1 MWGGLPIA
9 LKVVLGDMDTITVT
23 WYRFSIS
30 ALIAIV
36 WYGRRSL
43 SAVRRMLRPPLWPLT
58 LLAVAGLLANYIFY
72 LIGLDHTTAEAAQ
85 ILIQLAPLMLL
96 LGSVW
101 LFKESFSVP
110 QWLGVIA
117 FSLGLLLFFHHRL
130 LALSTVDESYLLG
143 LFMLLLAAAAWAAYG
158 LAQKQLLKHVGA
170 QDLLILIYVAGAVCF
185 LPASSPG
192 QIQQLDG
199 LGLHWFE
206 EPVWPPEN
214 YTGLAAVRATGR
226 HRIAA
231 GENAGSL
238 FDFVAMHQA
247 GAIDI
252 AQPDVAKTGGVTE
265 LLKIAR
271 FCEAHGLT
279 YSPHCA
285 LFGPGQIATI
295 HLTAA
300 EIRPPLFERL
310 YLDFEAELYGD
321 AAVVR
326 DGRLRVP
333 AGPGLGVDPDP
344 AVIDRYRVA

>member
-1 MWGGLPIA
+1 MANDWRLGLGFSLVTVLMWGGLPIA
-9 LKVVLGDMDTITVT
+9 LKVVLGDLDTMTVT

-43 SAVRRMLRPPLWPLT
+43 GAVKRMLRPPLWPLT

-101 LFKESFSVP
+101 LFKEPFSVP

-130 LALSTVDESYLLG
+130 LALATVDDSYLLG

-158 LAQKQLLKHVGA
+158 LAQKQLLKHIGA

-185 LPASSPG
+185 LPAASPG

-199 LGLHWFE
+199 LGLGVLAFVALNTIIAYGSFGMAMTHWDASRVSAIIPITPLLTLFFVYLTNTFLPGYIQT
-206 EPVWPPEN
+206 EPLDWLNWLGALLVVA
-214 YTGLAAVRATGR
+214 GSALAALGR
-226 HRIAA
+226 R
-231 GENAGSL
+231 
-238 FDFVAMHQA
+238 
-247 GAIDI
+247 
-252 AQPDVAKTGGVTE
+252 
-265 LLKIAR
+265 R
-271 FCEAHGLT
+271 
-279 YSPHCA
+279 
-285 LFGPGQIATI
+285 
-295 HLTAA
+295 
-300 EIRPPLFERL
+300 
-310 YLDFEAELYGD
+310 
-321 AAVVR
+321 
-326 DGRLRVP
+326 
-333 AGPGLGVDPDP
+333 
-344 AVIDRYRVA
+344 